1 MSQSNAPSNPPSNS
15 PEHALP
21 TSPHLQIY
29 KLPITAIVSI
39 CNRASGVANS
49 LAMALLVWVL
59 YKASGSA
66 LGFEGTHSFVDSWF
80 IRLVL
85 FGFTF
90 TLYFHLCNGIRHLF
104 WDIGKGFEFDTAKK
118 TAKASIAVAAGLTV
132 ITWLIAA

>member
-1 MSQSNAPSNPPSNS
+1 MSQSTPPKAPM
-15 PEHALP
+15 P

-29 KLPITAIVSI
+29 KLPLTAIVSI

-59 YKASGSA
+59 FKASGSA
-66 LGFEGTHSFVDSWF
+66 IDFEGTHAFIDSWF

-90 TLYFHLCNGIRHLF
+90 TLYFHMCNGIRHLF
-104 WDIGKGFEFDTAKK
+104 WDIGKGFEFETAKK
-118 TAKASIAVAAGLTV
+118 TATASIAVAAVLTI